1 MKKIDAKPK
10 TLEELLSQKYTID
23 YYQREYK
30 WQTQQIL
37 ELLEDLKER
46 FIESYDDKH
55 ERREVEKYSRY
66 FLGDIIISARD
77 NKKFIIDGQQ
87 RLTSLTLLL
96 IYIHHQIKEIYKE
109 DDGDVNRLIASTKF
123 SQKSFN
129 IEVEERKQVF
139 KAIYEGDKFDTNEQP
154 ESITNILYRYQDIE
168 NEFPEVLKND
178 VLLYFKD
185 WLINNVDIV
194 EITAYSDEDAYIIF
208 ETMNDRGLSLT
219 PTEMLKGYLLSN
231 IKIPEHRIA
240 AEKSWRQTI
249 LKLFELGRNEDSTF
263 IKTWLRAKY
272 AESVRGGGNKNTT
285 NQDYENISPNFYKWV
300 RNEQDKIG
308 LSKSH
313 DFQIFIQEKLFKFA
327 KYYIEIRRASEK
339 YFIGTEYVYFNAK
352 NQFSLQYPLILA
364 SLETDDNYETIK
376 QKVNLISGY
385 IDIFVIRKIINNKS
399 LAQAANT
406 YKIFSLIKEVRGLD
420 VDNLAKFL
428 KHQVETMEYTFD
440 NFIDFSLN
448 RNNKRYVHHIL
459 ARITHYLHQQCG
471 MESNFETLVRNK
483 KNGQKVDLYQIEHI
497 LADKYER
504 HTDEFD
510 EPSDFNNWRNH
521 IGGLLLLPESFNKSF
536 GDKTY
541 EDKREQYFGQ
551 NLLAKSLSRRCYQ
564 NNPEFLKYIK
574 RSGLQFKAHDKF
586 EKTDIYERQLL
597 YKAICEEI
605 WNTDRFDRRID

>member
-46 FIESYDDKH
+46 FIESYNDKH

-96 IYIHHQIKEIYKE
+96 IYIHHQIKEQYEE
-109 DDGDVNRLIASTKF
+109 DDGDVKRLIASTKF

-129 IEVEERKQVF
+129 IEVEERKEAF
-139 KAIYEGDKFDTNEQP
+139 KAIYEGKLFNVNDQP
-154 ESITNILYRYQDIE
+154 ESVINIVERYNDIE
-168 NEFPEVLKND
+168 TEFPETLKDD

-231 IKIPEHRIA
+231 IKIPEHRIE
-240 AEKSWRQTI
+240 AEKIWRKTI
-249 LKLFELGRNEDSTF
+249 IKLFELGKNEDSIF

-272 AESVRGGGNKNTT
+272 AESVRGGGNKYTT

-308 LSKSH
+308 LDKSY
-313 DFQIFIQEKLFKFA
+313 DFQYFIQNELHKFA
-327 KYYIEIRRASEK
+327 NYYIRIREAADDPNTNDE
-339 YFIGTEYVYFNAK
+339 FVYFNAT
-352 NQFSLQYPLILA
+352 NQFNLQYPLILA
-364 SLETDDNYETIK
+364 SLEADDSYEAISK
-376 QKVNLISGY
+376 KINLVSGY
-385 IDIFVIRKIINNKS
+385 IDIFVVRKIVNNKS

-406 YKIFSLIKEVRGLD
+406 YKIFSLIKNIRGLD
-420 VDNLAKFL
+420 VDNLSLFL
-428 KHQVETMEYTFD
+428 KDQVRSMEYTFE

-448 RNNKRYVHHIL
+448 RNNKKYVRHVL
-459 ARITHYLHQQCG
+459 VRITYHLHKECG
-471 MESNFETLVRNK
+471 SEADFNALIRTK
-483 KNGQKVDLYQIEHI
+483 KDGQKNIDLYQIEHI
-497 LADKYER
+497 IADKYER
-504 HTDEFD
+504 HTKEF
-510 EPSDFNNWRNH
+510 EEQSDFSNWRNY

-536 GDKTY
+536 GDKPY
-541 EDKREQYFGQ
+541 KDKIEHYFGQ
-551 NLLAKSLSRRCYQ
+551 NLLAKSPSEKCYQ
-564 NNPEFLKYIK
+564 NNPEFLKYK
-574 RSGLQFKAHDKF
+574 QRSNLPFQSHKYFGKN
-586 EKTDIYERQLL
+586 DIGQRQLL

-605 WNTDRFDRRID
+605 WSIDRFDK

>member
-30 WQTQQIL
+30 WQTRQIL

-55 ERREVEKYSRY
+55 ERREVENYSRY
-66 FLGDIIISARD
+66 FLGGIIISARD

-96 IYIHHQIKEIYKE
+96 IYIHHQIKEKYKE

-129 IEVEERKQVF
+129 IEVEERKQAF
-139 KAIYEGDKFDTNEQP
+139 KTIYEGRDFDINDQP
-154 ESITNILYRYQDIE
+154 ESIVNIVERYRDIE
-168 NEFPEVLKND
+168 NEFPDILKDD

-231 IKIPEHRIA
+231 IKIPEHRLE

-249 LKLFELGRNEDSTF
+249 VKLFELGKNEDATF

-272 AESVRGGGNKNTT
+272 AESVRGGGNKYTI

-308 LSKSH
+308 LNKSY
-313 DFQIFIQEKLFKFA
+313 DFQYFIQDKMYKFA
-327 KYYIEIRRASEK
+327 NHYIRIREAAENSNTNNN
-339 YFIGTEYVYFNAK
+339 FVYFNAT
-352 NQFSLQYPLILA
+352 NQFSLQYPFILA
-364 SLETDDNYETIK
+364 SLEADDSYEAVNKKI
-376 QKVNLISGY
+376 NLISGY
-385 IDIFVIRKIINNKS
+385 VDIFIVRKIVNNKS
-399 LAQAANT
+399 LAPGANI
-406 YKIFSLIKEVRGLD
+406 YKIFSLMKDVRGLS
-420 VDNLAKFL
+420 VNNLSSFL
-428 KHQVETMEYTFD
+428 KEQVENMEYTFD

-459 ARITHYLHQQCG
+459 ARITHHLHQQCG
-471 MESNFETLVRNK
+471 LELNFYALIRKK
-483 KNGQKVDLYQIEHI
+483 KNGQKVHLYQIEHI

-504 HTDEFD
+504 HSSEF
-510 EPSDFNNWRNH
+510 ENPSEFNIWRNY
-521 IGGLLLLPESFNKSF
+521 IGALLLLPESFNKSF
-536 GDKTY
+536 GDKAY

-551 NLLAKSLSRRCYQ
+551 NLLAKSLCEKCYQ
-564 NNPEFLKYIK
+564 NNPEFLKYLK
-574 RSGLQFKAHDKF
+574 TNNLSFQAHKEFQKADI
-586 EKTDIYERQLL
+586 EKRQLL

-605 WNTDRFDRRID
+605 WSVDRFDKELD

>member
-1 MKKIDAKPK
+1 MKKIDAKPR

-46 FIESYDDKH
+46 FIESYNDKH
-55 ERREVEKYSRY
+55 EHREVEKYSRY

-96 IYIHHQIKEIYKE
+96 IYIHHQIKEQYEE
-109 DDGDVNRLIASTKF
+109 DDGDVKRLIASTKF

-129 IEVEERKQVF
+129 IEVEERKEAF
-139 KAIYEGDKFDTNEQP
+139 KAIYEGKIFNINDQP
-154 ESITNILYRYQDIE
+154 ESVINIVERYNDIE
-168 NEFPEVLKND
+168 SEFPEDLKDD

-231 IKIPEHRIA
+231 IKIPEHRIE
-240 AEKSWRQTI
+240 AEKIWRKTI
-249 LKLFELGRNEDSTF
+249 IKLFELGKNEDSTF

-272 AESVRGGGNKNTT
+272 AESVRGGGNKYTV

-300 RNEQDKIG
+300 RNEQNKIG
-308 LSKSH
+308 LNKSY
-313 DFQIFIQEKLFKFA
+313 DFQDFIQNKLQKFA
-327 KYYIEIRRASEK
+327 NYYIRIRKAADNPNTNDE
-339 YFIGTEYVYFNAK
+339 FVYFNAT
-352 NQFSLQYPLILA
+352 NQFNLQYPLILA
-364 SLETDDNYETIK
+364 SLEADDSHEAINKKI
-376 QKVNLISGY
+376 NLVSGY
-385 IDIFVIRKIINNKS
+385 IDIFIVRKIVNNKS

-406 YKIFSLIKEVRGLD
+406 YKIFSLMKQIRGLS
-420 VDNLAKFL
+420 VDNLSLFMKN
-428 KHQVETMEYTFD
+428 QVKSMEYTFD
-440 NFIDFSLN
+440 NFVDFSLN
-448 RNNKRYVHHIL
+448 RNNKKYVRHVL
-459 ARITHYLHQQCG
+459 ARITHHLHQECG
-471 MESNFETLVRNK
+471 SESDFNALIRTK
-483 KNGQKVDLYQIEHI
+483 KNGQKNIDLYQIEHI
-497 LADKYER
+497 IADKYER
-504 HTDEFD
+504 HTDEF
-510 EPSDFNNWRNH
+510 EEQSDFSNWRNY

-536 GDKTY
+536 GDKPY
-541 EDKREQYFGQ
+541 EDKIEQYFGQ
-551 NLLAKSLSRRCYQ
+551 NLLAKSLSEKCYQ
-564 NNPEFLKYIK
+564 NNPEFLKYK
-574 RSGLQFKAHDKF
+574 QRSNLPFQAHKQFGKI
-586 EKTDIYERQLL
+586 DIRQRQLL

-605 WNTDRFDRRID
+605 WSINRFNQ